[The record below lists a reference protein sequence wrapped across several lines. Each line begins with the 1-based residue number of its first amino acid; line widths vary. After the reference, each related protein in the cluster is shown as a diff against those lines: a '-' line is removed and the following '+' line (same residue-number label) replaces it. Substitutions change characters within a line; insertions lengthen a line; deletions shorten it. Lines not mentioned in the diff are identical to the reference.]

1 MSVHPS
7 SREAALVAGLGLLLM
22 AVLAGLANVGVMAQL
37 DNGADAARTT
47 STILVGFDKFRLA
60 IIGLFL
66 VAILDVIV
74 AWALWA
80 FFDRI
85 QHVVAVLAA
94 CCRGI
99 YAVIFVVAITQLAI
113 AAQLLGDQQLRGLT
127 DRGLQEQVA
136 AKVQQFNDIWSVGL
150 GLFGLHLLLI
160 GWLAFTSGLVP
171 RFIGVLVGI
180 AGAGYLI
187 DSIAG
192 LVLAPDRFMLA
203 TFTFVGEVLLMVW
216 LLIFAVRGPTQSH
229 DHRQDDLRAAASSGS
244 SGLGS
249 RS

>member
-1 MSVHPS
+1 LE
-7 SREAALVAGLGLLLM
+7 R
-22 AVLAGLANVGVMAQL
+22 L
-37 DNGADAARTT
+37 DNGADASRTT
-47 STILVGFDKFRLA
+47 STILAGFDKFRLA

-99 YAVIFVVAITQLAI
+99 YAVIFVVAITQPTI
-113 AAQLLGDQQLRGLT
+113 AARLLGDQQQRGLT

-136 AKVQQFNDIWSVGL
+136 AKIQQFNDIWSVSL

-180 AGAGYLI
+180 AGA
-187 DSIAG
+187 
-192 LVLAPDRFMLA
+192 
-203 TFTFVGEVLLMVW
+203 GEVLLMVW

>member
-1 MSVHPS
+1 LE
-7 SREAALVAGLGLLLM
+7 R
-22 AVLAGLANVGVMAQL
+22 L
-37 DNGADAARTT
+37 DNGADASRTT
-47 STILVGFDKFRLA
+47 STILAGFDKFRLA

-99 YAVIFVVAITQLAI
+99 YAVIFVVAITQPAI
-113 AAQLLGDQQLRGLT
+113 AARLLGDQQQRGLT

-136 AKVQQFNDIWSVGL
+136 AKIQQFNDIWSVSL

-180 AGAGYLI
+180 AGA
-187 DSIAG
+187 
-192 LVLAPDRFMLA
+192 
-203 TFTFVGEVLLMVW
+203 GEVLLMVW

>member
-1 MSVHPS
+1 M
-7 SREAALVAGLGLLLM
+7 
-22 AVLAGLANVGVMAQL
+22 
-37 DNGADAARTT
+37 DNGADASRTT
-47 STILVGFDKFRLA
+47 STILAGFDKFRLA

-99 YAVIFVVAITQLAI
+99 YAVIFVVAITQPAI
-113 AAQLLGDQQLRGLT
+113 AARLLGDQQQRGLT

-136 AKVQQFNDIWSVGL
+136 AKIQQFNDIWSVSL

-180 AGAGYLI
+180 AGA
-187 DSIAG
+187 
-192 LVLAPDRFMLA
+192 
-203 TFTFVGEVLLMVW
+203 GEVLLMVW

>member
-1 MSVHPS
+1 
-7 SREAALVAGLGLLLM
+7 M
-22 AVLAGLANVGVMAQL
+22 AVLAGFANIGVLERL
-37 DNGADAARTT
+37 DNGADASRTT
-47 STILVGFDKFRLA
+47 STILAGFDKFRLA

-113 AAQLLGDQQLRGLT
+113 AARLLGDQQQRGLT

-136 AKVQQFNDIWSVGL
+136 AKIQQFNDIWSVSL

-180 AGAGYLI
+180 AGA
-187 DSIAG
+187 
-192 LVLAPDRFMLA
+192 
-203 TFTFVGEVLLMVW
+203 GEVLLMVW